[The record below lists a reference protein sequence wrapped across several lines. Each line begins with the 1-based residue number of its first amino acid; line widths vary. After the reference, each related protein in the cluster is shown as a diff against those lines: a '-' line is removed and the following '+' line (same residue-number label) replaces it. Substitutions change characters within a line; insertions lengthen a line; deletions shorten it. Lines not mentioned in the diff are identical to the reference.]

1 MQFPSF
7 SSCIYF
13 QQVLAF
19 TTVHGCVSV
28 AQAIA
33 NVRRCQRAGKCA
45 RDFLRRRSFLL
56 KRKYFHGRGFLSS
69 EFQILIPVYKGS
81 QEPIVG
87 EKPPYSESIFFGKDG
102 IGDDPKAFPEVL
114 EQDFKPTS
122 EEVATLA
129 LIRLAKEH
137 PTATLVC
144 LGPLTNVAL
153 ALKIDPSFTFKR
165 VVIMGGNYYGNILF
179 WVIL

>member
-1 MQFPSF
+1 
-7 SSCIYF
+7 
-13 QQVLAF
+13 
-19 TTVHGCVSV
+19 
-28 AQAIA
+28 
-33 NVRRCQRAGKCA
+33 
-45 RDFLRRRSFLL
+45 L
-56 KRKYFHGRGFLSS
+56 KRKNFHGRGFLSS

-114 EQDFKPTS
+114 EQDFEPTS

-165 VVIMGGNYYGNILF
+165 VVIMGGNYYGIGNVGSNSSAEYNFHGDPEAASIVFQKLALNLT
-179 WVIL
+179 VIPWESFFLEGSK